1 MQSTL
6 TSERLPSHTAILL
19 LPPKK
24 WKLQMLLSQ
33 AAIALGER
41 TEMCSSVR
49 LTEICSGGNLR
60 EEDRRRDSALSASQ
74 KQL

>member
-1 MQSTL
+1 
-6 TSERLPSHTAILL
+6 
-19 LPPKK
+19 
-24 WKLQMLLSQ
+24 MLLSQ
-33 AAIALGER
+33 AAIALRER
-41 TEMCSSVR
+41 TEMRSSVR

>member
-6 TSERLPSHTAILL
+6 TSERLPSQTAILL
-19 LPPKK
+19 LPLKK

-33 AAIALGER
+33 AAIALRER
-41 TEMCSSVR
+41 TEMRSSVR

-60 EEDRRRDSALSASQ
+60 EEDRRRVSALSASQ